1 MSSHKY
7 TQDKAMR
14 KSLRLSRR
22 QQRAEDTK
30 TVIATGISLAI
41 TFAMTVIMISQ
52 LASCTIPPKLDAYE
66 QHNADVRK
74 WSEVGCPRT
83 STRAELNDMWG
94 TLYIEAQLI
103 NMGYN

>member
-1 MSSHKY
+1 
-7 TQDKAMR
+7 MR
-14 KSLRLSRR
+14 KSLRLTRR

-30 TVIATGISLAI
+30 TVIVTGISLAI

-52 LASCTIPPKLDAYE
+52 LASCATPPKLDAYE
-66 QHNADVRK
+66 QHNADVK
-74 WSEVGCPRT
+74 VYGSLQDLEGTPHND
-83 STRAELNDMWG
+83 LQDMWG